1 MSEAPKA
8 TRSLTWLR
16 RSATGRQ
23 VKYELRER
31 LAEARRVYES
41 EPASEAQRQIVL
53 AYRDTLNYLFGDRC
67 EP

>member
-1 MSEAPKA
+1 MSKRPAD
-8 TRSLTWLR
+8 TRSLTWLQ
-16 RSATGRQ
+16 RSPVGRQ

-41 EPASEAQRQIVL
+41 EPASETQRQIVL
-53 AYRDTLNYLFGDRC
+53 AYRDTLSYLFGDRC